1 MNEEP
6 RRDRRVVPT
15 GPFQGT
21 PASARAQDAAFA
33 PNDTTSPS
41 PSLEA
46 TSTSTRTV
54 SRKPSPW
61 NRGLR
66 ARSMFR
72 AANTSWSD
80 ARTFS
85 LPLAV
90 VGGSPAADDGC
101 RKSTWR
107 GAPPPLKY
115 KASSPEAQRQLT
127 LAWTTV
133 PPLDATQDASASV
146 LAFWRR
152 MASRCLGIITFVAS
166 ARRVWRSIIALRV
179 TLCASA
185 ASSSGDVIAGTA
197 PSASGVARALLRGPS
212 DFVGYLCL
220 PVARR
225 RMHWRASRVGLHA
238 LS

>member
-1 MNEEP
+1 
-6 RRDRRVVPT
+6 
-15 GPFQGT
+15 
-21 PASARAQDAAFA
+21 
-33 PNDTTSPS
+33 
-41 PSLEA
+41 
-46 TSTSTRTV
+46 
-54 SRKPSPW
+54 
-61 NRGLR
+61 
-66 ARSMFR
+66 MFL
-72 AANTSWSD
+72 AANISWSD

-90 VGGSPAADDGC
+90 VGGSPAADDGW
-101 RKSTWR
+101 RKSTCR

-133 PPLDATQDASASV
+133 PPLLATHLASASV
-146 LAFWRR
+146 SPFWRR
-152 MASRCLGIITFVAS
+152 MPSLCLGIMTFVAS
-166 ARRVWRSIIALRV
+166 ARRVWRSIIARGRRRG
-179 TLCASA
+179 
-185 ASSSGDVIAGTA
+185 SSGDVRPGPAR
-197 PSASGVARALLRGPS
+197 SASGVARALLRGPS